1 MRLKF
6 APQALAVSVALIST
20 TALAAPDAF
29 SSARSIGMG
38 GTGVAAASPV
48 DAASTNPA
56 LMASDHHD
64 WQDDFGLMLP
74 SVNARVADEEEVT
87 DQVDTIQDTID
98 RLDAAATALPANPS
112 NVQAEA
118 GRLRDQLQAFDQDT
132 VRADVGV
139 GLAVAF
145 PGKSLSVGVFVNGN
159 LTATVRGEFDEDDD
173 ARLEAIE
180 TGNLPPPGTP
190 ISTDLESRGRVLASA
205 VSEVGVSFAREFELN
220 NGEKIQV
227 GVSPKYVNLRT
238 FQYTET
244 VSGFDEDEFDGSE
257 FETEKSGFN
266 LDLGVAYR
274 FGETN
279 RWQAGAAIKNVIPM
293 DLKSAAKRPDLGEQE
308 RELTLD
314 PRVTAGIAHYG
325 DYHVVTAEVDLTKQE
340 GFGFESDRQWVAVG
354 AEFDAFRYAQLR
366 VGVRHNIA
374 DETESAGI
382 EEGTQF
388 TAGAGFNVFGARL
401 DLAALYSDADVGA
414 ALELGTAF

>member
-1 MRLKF
+1 MHLKL
-6 APQALAVSVALIST
+6 APHALAVSVALISS
-20 TALAAPDAF
+20 TALAAPASF
-29 SSARSIGMG
+29 SSARSLGMG

-56 LMASDHHD
+56 LMASDHHG
-64 WQDDFGLMLP
+64 WSDDFGLLLP

-87 DQVDTIQDTID
+87 DQVDTIQDTIG

-325 DYHVVTAEVDLTKQE
+325 DYHVVTAEVD
-340 GFGFESDRQWVAVG
+340 RQSK
-354 AEFDAFRYAQLR
+354 R
-366 VGVRHNIA
+366 
-374 DETESAGI
+374 
-382 EEGTQF
+382 
-388 TAGAGFNVFGARL
+388 
-401 DLAALYSDADVGA
+401 ALVLSPTVNGLPWA
-414 ALELGTAF
+414 

>member
-1 MRLKF
+1 MHLKL
-6 APQALAVSVALIST
+6 APHALAVSVALISS
-20 TALAAPDAF
+20 TALAAPASF
-29 SSARSIGMG
+29 SSARSLGMG

-56 LMASDHHD
+56 LMASDHHG
-64 WQDDFGLMLP
+64 WSDDFGLLLP
-74 SVNARVADEEEVT
+74 SVNARVADKEEVT
-87 DQVDTIQDTID
+87 DQVDTIQDTIG

-180 TGNLPPPGTP
+180 TGTLPPPGTP

-257 FETEKSGFN
+257 FETEK
-266 LDLGVAYR
+266 
-274 FGETN
+274 
-279 RWQAGAAIKNVIPM
+279 AALTWTSASRIALARRIGGKPVLQSKTIPM

-325 DYHVVTAEVDLTKQE
+325 DYHVVTAEADLTKQE